1 MYYKNDNKVK
11 GIDTKDRT
19 YYFFND
25 MINIRNFDLNNIKL
39 DEKSYK
45 NILTYYIGY
54 VTIKDSEYEKI
65 YIANFVYLI
74 FNKVNGNFEESS
86 GIIFKQ

>member
-54 VTIKDSEYEKI
+54 VTIKDSKYEKI

-86 GIIFKQ
+86 GIIFKE

>member
-1 MYYKNDNKVK
+1 
-11 GIDTKDRT
+11 
-19 YYFFND
+19 

-54 VTIKDSEYEKI
+54 VTIKDAKYENI
-65 YIANFVYLI
+65 YIVNFVYLI
-74 FNKVNGNFEESS
+74 FNKVNGNFEEIS
-86 GIIFKQ
+86 GNNI

>member
-54 VTIKDSEYEKI
+54 VTIKDSKYEKI
-65 YIANFVYLI
+65 YIVNFVYFI
-74 FNKVNGNFEESS
+74 FNKVNGNFEEIS
-86 GIIFKQ
+86 GNNI

>member
-1 MYYKNDNKVK
+1 MSNKVTDINIK
-11 GIDTKDRT
+11 RRT

-25 MINIRNFDLNNIKL
+25 IISIENFDVNNIKI

-54 VTIKDSEYEKI
+54 VTIKKELKI
-65 YIANFVYLI
+65 
-74 FNKVNGNFEESS
+74 
-86 GIIFKQ
+86 